1 MSEATLNIPKEASG
15 DIRQFYDKYAG
26 MLLGFIQGTIQDS
39 KNSEAHL
46 IKIITSFV
54 LETKLNSNS
63 NMSTWMHLRQH
74 AKEVLAQQNL
84 SERPTSMTS
93 LDQNNNRSED
103 HINVLTAQESI
114 IFKAVYYHGRSIAC
128 IAASL
133 GEEENS
139 IRTQLKSSIDK
150 MRRSRGN

>member
-1 MSEATLNIPKEASG
+1 MSEATLNIPKEASS

-26 MLLGFIQGTIQDS
+26 MLLGFIQGTIQGS
-39 KNSEAHL
+39 KNSEEHL

-54 LETKLNSNS
+54 LKTRLNVNSNR
-63 NMSTWMHLRQH
+63 NTWMHLRQH

-84 SERPTSMTS
+84 SETPTVI

-103 HINVLTAQESI
+103 NMKVLTVQERI
-114 IFKAVYYHGRSIAC
+114 IFKAVYYQERSIAC
-128 IAASL
+128 IAESL

-139 IRTQLKSSIDK
+139 IRIQLKSSIDK
-150 MRRSRGN
+150 MRRLREN